1 MPRLGF
7 NKRRPLTIVT
17 GAPMVK
23 KEKKPLRLRLK
34 ATMPLGGLSPRRG
47 SVRVDMLGWHRHF
60 ANLKERFGAFLKD
73 EEIEDILNRFEG
85 HAGLEWWW
93 RQRQRKR
100 LQRQQPQQPQH
111 QRSEQRATCRRLAL
125 LLQLAVFI

>member
-85 HAGLEWWW
+85 HAGESS
-93 RQRQRKR
+93 RVR
-100 LQRQQPQQPQH
+100 P
-111 QRSEQRATCRRLAL
+111 AL
-125 LLQLAVFI
+125 IAYV